1 MEPVTAGALPVKMTT
16 LEKLFAQIFER
27 KTSILQQVKRQTDSY
42 SQHLASKLLIQGIT
56 PPSWLWNPYQSSNLE
71 ELNKDELISDIVL
84 PRAWPSTYEDARHS
98 ICKGSL
104 VTGNNAELS
113 DGAFVETRASG
124 ADLQDGAGAAGPNSP
139 AVVYNCNNECALS
152 SLPQLDAGVTMP
164 QDEIDTRTESTLA
177 APVQSLVKIQRS
189 KSRQKALELRNS
201 ANAKSRS
208 HSSIKNKSDVTS
220 TGIDLSASL
229 SEQVTEPDKF
239 PEQSMPVSGH
249 YELPAERSSPE
260 SENLIDNSTRS
271 EQVTEPHK
279 FPESSMSEKEMDVK
293 TGGVTISRS
302 SLEQHKCVRDSFTEN
317 RSCIARKSNSGLAH
331 SIVGL
336 LDQSVTI
343 SSSGITAKIHDGCNA
358 TIKCYSCSQEKV
370 TGTYCGRTTKSMS
383 SIQQRPSIRETLQV
397 DACSYLAKVTEN
409 TASQS
414 SRETSDKLVDSK
426 QQLESVQS
434 SFELDNR
441 SSEPQCYSG
450 CEVIPSL
457 GNVYSIASLGGAGT
471 KSAAS
476 QKSPCV
482 NQYVQDVP
490 HDNAILI
497 SPVKCGAYNQLGNG
511 EADASEYI
519 VPQNSQSKTS
529 ERKGL
534 ECLAATLH
542 SDCLMQVKPKQLGFD
557 DMEEFNL
564 KGYTHCNS
572 EDVNLDVTNKER
584 SCTTLNRFS
593 LRGVPSS
600 SPDITISEKNVNL
613 KLDSCNTVTRL
624 SILPVELTLQ
634 DHDRSKRCAVDI
646 KVHTP
651 KGLGDPEAFPCF
663 GNSNI
668 PPGDYMLSNTSNSS
682 DAKHHHRKR
691 SPRDRSESLI
701 EPYLEVGVSECE
713 RHDEGMSCA
722 SESKTFAASCIS
734 KLTDMSTGDHQKWL
748 DDEIPNDDRMTSSSA
763 PGGQLYVQGDRC
775 NDTNLRLPESKKTEI
790 AQDFPLL
797 ERKSISAT
805 VNSWPQVKRRKLE
818 DQLSNCFSASHNSQM
833 PKYCNIKMSSE
844 STGVEIIE
852 KQVKDVLKEDSCVGS
867 LTSEL
872 CPMVDHH
879 APEGLGL
886 NLVNSNN
893 CMFKVRDPECATLNT
908 DGCYTPNEQVHAPTD
923 LEDGVLQVS
932 SKTKEAISDSSGYVI
947 EKTGG
952 EIPDGPNFDACKRS
966 DEHDIK
972 SALNHKNGAGLV
984 DNSGSISYTGKIV
997 LKHNSNFV
1005 EDNVFPHSFFHSSH
1019 DEVVN
1024 THIVDTL
1031 PMYEGFIIDP
1041 PVADGKLDVSEAGIN
1056 FEALALSETTI
1067 ERASILEQICRSAS
1081 MQRPSSDLSSALKL
1095 HRSHTLYQSLP
1106 EGLLEQGDLR
1116 NTSFYTE
1123 DIDKQLRHST
1133 SCAEEVRD
1141 EVKEMSYSDC
1151 VGYSGA
1157 IFKWK
1162 SGSPYASPVG
1172 KLWERT
1178 SSHSGSLKKQLSS
1191 NPELTCFPIKEDS
1204 AIGEENENMDK
1215 LADEVQ
1221 YDIDSLVGNSD
1232 AERNPPFDIASACL
1246 NPLASVSAAKKKVQA
1261 GGRMDFAKSDVDLSA
1276 TRNNARRK
1284 LRSHSRNVSEGK
1296 ENQPLMMTAKKK
1308 KKLSHSN
1315 ASKKHELSAASCLR
1329 KKEEKLSERWHKHDN
1344 IVSNLTSFIPLV
1356 HKKQAATLCTGKKDV
1371 KIKALEAAE
1380 AAKRHDEKKEIER
1393 KKRKEENLRQ
1403 LEINKQKKQ
1412 DERKK
1417 KEAEVLARKRMRAE
1431 EEKNDKEKKRLRIGE
1446 LRRQQNEEEK
1456 FRVKKVDVEKK
1467 CSAIVGKPIHA
1478 EILENDNSGATV
1490 SHDSLDT
1497 SDDQSQHETK
1507 LYANFDKQDQNFT
1520 AMGAQLKSYEISP
1533 YKCSDDEGEDE
1544 DEEETTQKPIPS
1556 WARKNCVA
1564 QFLLFQ
1570 QEMDPDFIFHPNS
1583 LCSIDEGQFLCV
1595 MEQPQILAFY

>member
-1 MEPVTAGALPVKMTT
+1 MEPVTAGALPVKMTAV
-16 LEKLFAQIFER
+16 EKLFAQIFER
-27 KTSILQQVKRQTDSY
+27 KTSILQQVKRQTDLY

-56 PPSWLWNPYQSSNLE
+56 PPSWLWNPYQYSNLK
-71 ELNKDELISDIVL
+71 ELNKDQLISDIVL
-84 PRAWPSTYEDARHS
+84 PRAWPSTCEDARYS
-98 ICKGSL
+98 ICKGRV

-113 DGAFVETRASG
+113 DGAFVETRASS
-124 ADLQDGAGAAGPNSP
+124 ADLQDGVGAAGPSSP
-139 AVVYNCNNECALS
+139 AVVYNSNNECALS

-164 QDEIDTRTESTLA
+164 QDEIDTRLESTSA
-177 APVQSLVKIQRS
+177 APDQSLVKIQRS

-201 ANAKSRS
+201 ANGKTRS

-220 TGIDLSASL
+220 TGIDFSASL
-229 SEQVTEPDKF
+229 SEQIPEPHKF

-249 YELPAERSSPE
+249 YGLPAERSSPE
-260 SENLIDNSTRS
+260 SENLVDNCADRLTRS

-279 FPESSMSEKEMDVK
+279 FPEPSMSD
-293 TGGVTISRS
+293 I
-302 SLEQHKCVRDSFTEN
+302 
-317 RSCIARKSNSGLAH
+317 
-331 SIVGL
+331 GL
-336 LDQSVTI
+336 LDQLVKVV
-343 SSSGITAKIHDGCNA
+343 SSSDITAEIHDGCNA
-358 TIKCYSCSQEKV
+358 TVKCYSCPQEKV

-383 SIQQRPSIRETLQV
+383 SIQQRSSIRETLQV

-414 SRETSDKLVDSK
+414 SRETSDKLVDTK
-426 QQLESVQS
+426 KQLESVQS
-434 SFELDNR
+434 SFEVDNR

-457 GNVYSIASLGGAGT
+457 DNVNSIASLVAGT

-490 HDNAILI
+490 HDNVILI
-497 SPVKCGAYNQLGNG
+497 SPVKCGAYNQLGNV
-511 EADASEYI
+511 EADASKCS
-519 VPQNSQSKTS
+519 VPQYSLSKTS

-534 ECLAATLH
+534 ECLAATLP
-542 SDCLMQVKPKQLGFD
+542 SDCLMQVKPKQLDFD

-564 KGYTHCNS
+564 KGHTPCNS

-584 SCTTLNRFS
+584 SCTPLNRFS
-593 LRGVPSS
+593 LRDVPSS
-600 SPDITISEKNVNL
+600 SPHITISEKNANL
-613 KLDSCNTVTRL
+613 KHDSGNKVTRL

-634 DHDRSKRCAVDI
+634 DHDRSKRCASDI

-651 KGLGDPEAFPCF
+651 KGLGDPEALPCF

-668 PPGDYMLSNTSNSS
+668 PPGDYMLSKTSNSS
-682 DAKHHHRKR
+682 DAKRHHRKR

-701 EPYLEVGVSECE
+701 EPYLEVGVSEFE

-722 SESKTFAASCIS
+722 SKSKTFAASCIS
-734 KLTDMSTGDHQKWL
+734 KLTDMSTGDHQKWF
-748 DDEIPNDDRMTSSSA
+748 DDEIPNEDIMTSSSA
-763 PGGQLYVQGDRC
+763 PGGHLYVQGDRC
-775 NDTNLRLPESKKTEI
+775 NDTNLRLPESKKTET
-790 AQDFPLL
+790 AKDFPLL
-797 ERKSISAT
+797 ERKFISAT
-805 VNSWPQVKRRKLE
+805 VYSWPQVKRRKLE
-818 DQLSNCFSASHNSQM
+818 DQLSSCFSASHNSQM
-833 PKYCNIKMSSE
+833 PKYCNIKMSPE
-844 STGVEIIE
+844 SIDVDIIE

-872 CPMVDHH
+872 SPMVDHH
-879 APEGLGL
+879 APEGLSL
-886 NLVNSNN
+886 NLVDSNN
-893 CMFKVRDPECATLNT
+893 CMFKARDPECATLNT
-908 DGCYTPNEQVHAPTD
+908 DGRYIPNEQVHDATVLD
-923 LEDGVLQVS
+923 DGVLQVS
-932 SKTKEAISDSSGYVI
+932 SKMKEAIGDSPGCII

-952 EIPDGPNFDACKRS
+952 EIPTGPNFDASKRS
-966 DEHDIK
+966 DELDIK
-972 SALNHKNGAGLV
+972 SALNHKNGTGLI

-1005 EDNVFPHSFFHSSH
+1005 EDNIFPHSFFHSSH
-1019 DEVVN
+1019 DQVVN
-1024 THIVDTL
+1024 THKVDTL

-1041 PVADGKLDVSEAGIN
+1041 PVADGKLDMSEAGIN

-1116 NTSFYTE
+1116 STSFFTE
-1123 DIDKQLRHST
+1123 DNDKQLRHST
-1133 SCAEEVRD
+1133 NCAEEVRD

-1204 AIGEENENMDK
+1204 AIGEGNENMDK

-1221 YDIDSLVGNSD
+1221 HDIDSLVGNSD
-1232 AERNPPFDIASACL
+1232 AERNPHFDVASACL
-1246 NPLASVSAAKKKVQA
+1246 NPLASVSAVKKKVQA
-1261 GGRMDFAKSDVDLSA
+1261 GGRMDFVKSDVDLSA
-1276 TRNNARRK
+1276 THNNVKRK

-1296 ENQPLMMTAKKK
+1296 ENQPLMMTGKKK
-1308 KKLSHSN
+1308 EKLSHSN
-1315 ASKKHELSAASCLR
+1315 ASKKHKLSSASCLR

-1356 HKKQAATLCTGKKDV
+1356 HKKQAATLCTGKKDL

-1380 AAKRHDEKKEIER
+1380 AAKRLEEKKEIER
-1393 KKRKEENLRQ
+1393 KKRKEAVKLERARLEQENLRQ
-1403 LEINKQKKQ
+1403 LEINKQKKR

-1497 SDDQSQHETK
+1497 SDDQSQHET
-1507 LYANFDKQDQNFT
+1507 LHANLDKQDQNFT
-1520 AMGAQLKSYEISP
+1520 SMGAQLKSYEISP
-1533 YKCSDDEGEDE
+1533 YKCSDDEDEDEDE

-1556 WARKNCVA
+1556 WASKSCVA
-1564 QFLLFQ
+1564 RFLSFQ
-1570 QEMDPDFIFHPNS
+1570 QEIDPDLIFHPNS
-1583 LCSIDEGQFLCV
+1583 LCSMDEVLLPRELQLKHG
-1595 MEQPQILAFY
+1595 